1 MMRVGFI
8 GLGNMGRPMAMN
20 LLEAGFPLTIH
31 NRSPAKAE
39 ALAALGA
46 SVARTPAEVAR
57 ASDIV
62 LACLPTVRDVAEVF
76 LGAEGV
82 LAGARAG
89 QVLADHSTVD
99 IATTRRVGEAASS
112 AGASFLDAPISGGPT
127 GAAERS
133 LAIMV
138 GGEAEAYAKALPV
151 FQAMGKTVAH
161 LGPSGTGTAAKLAN
175 QLLVATGTIA
185 ICEAFLLAARAG
197 VDLEKLH
204 RILEDSWGGS
214 RMLGRNAPFILRR
227 EFGPSPA
234 PARNLAKDTA
244 IIAALAREHG
254 LDLPLAAAAERVYSE
269 LAARGRGEWD
279 ITAVLPLLE
288 GRGG

>member
-1 MMRVGFI
+1 MMKVGFI
-8 GLGNMGRPMAMN
+8 GLGNMGGPMARN
-20 LLEAGFPLTIH
+20 LLAAGFPLTVH

-46 SVARTPAEVAR
+46 SVAGSPAEVAR
-57 ASDIV
+57 ASDVV
-62 LACLPTVRDVAEVF
+62 LACLPTVRDVDDVF
-76 LGAEGV
+76 LNAEGL
-82 LAGARAG
+82 LAGSRPG

-99 IATTRRVGEAASS
+99 IATTRRIAEVARARG
-112 AGASFLDAPISGGPT
+112 GAFLDAPISGGPK
-127 GAAERS
+127 GAEDGS

-138 GGEAEAYAKALPV
+138 GGDAEAYAKALPV

-161 LGPSGTGTAAKLAN
+161 LGPSGAGTAAKLAN

-204 RILEDSWGGS
+204 GVLESSWGAS

-234 PARNLAKDTA
+234 PVRNLAKDTA

-269 LAARGRGEWD
+269 LASRGHGEWD
-279 ITAVLPLLE
+279 ITAVLPFLE
-288 GRGG
+288 GGGG